1 MQMLL
6 TRVGENTKLIV
17 TGDTRQSDL
26 DKLNGLEDFIN
37 KIQSLE
43 LDYVEY
49 TNLGEEDVV
58 RHPAVSE
65 ILSLYYN

>member
-1 MQMLL
+1 
-6 TRVGENTKLIV
+6 
-17 TGDTRQSDL
+17 
-26 DKLNGLEDFIN
+26 LEDFIN
-37 KIQSLE
+37 KIQCLE

-49 TNLGEEDVV
+49 TTLGEEDVV

>member
-1 MQMLL
+1 
-6 TRVGENTKLIV
+6 V